1 MSVPVQAS
9 GLARGLV
16 WALVLVRASASA
28 SASAQEPA
36 SAREPAWASVPVQE
50 SAPAREP
57 VAMVAAQ
64 ALERVLA
71 RESEPE
77 SAPPQRYC
85 RPRRKP

>member
-16 WALVLVRASASA
+16 WALVLVRA